1 MSGSLGI
8 GIFVVAI
15 LVVIL
20 VHEAAHFGMAK
31 LFRIKVE
38 EFFIGFGPRL
48 WSFRRG
54 ETEYGI
60 KAIPAG
66 GYVRIAGMNPYEE
79 PTPEEYPRTFGAK
92 PIWQRAL
99 VIFAGP
105 ATHFVIA
112 LFVLAAYF
120 LFIGSPT
127 RFAPV
132 IDGVVARL
140 NGAPSPARAA
150 GLQPG
155 DVVLSVDG
163 IEHIACTPD
172 GCNQLVNY
180 TSQRAGQTLT
190 MVVQRGDRRIT
201 LHVTPVRVK
210 TQGQE
215 VGRIGVEVGGG
226 PILARDRP
234 GLATAVATAGTD
246 VGKTTVEVVKSLGRV
261 FGPQGLGRIFDLL
274 FGGAQRKA
282 TDVTSVVGVA
292 RAAGQATSSGAFDV
306 LFLLLA
312 GINVFVGVLNL
323 IPLPPFDGGHL
334 AVLAVE
340 KVRGKKVDMRKLVPL
355 TAVVAAFLVLFMV
368 SVLYLDIFKPLPNLF
383 R

>member
-1 MSGSLGI
+1 MSGSVGI
-8 GIFVVAI
+8 VVFVVAI
-15 LVVIL
+15 IVVIL
-20 VHEAAHFGMAK
+20 VHEGAHFGMAK

-38 EFFIGFGPRL
+38 EFFLGFGPKL

-79 PTPEEYPRTFGAK
+79 PKPEEYPRTFGAR

-112 LFVLAAYF
+112 LIVLVIF
-120 LFIGSPT
+120 LMAVGKPTQYPMVGAVDPRLGSVT
-127 RFAPV
+127 
-132 IDGVVARL
+132 
-140 NGAPSPARAA
+140 SPAAAA
-150 GLQPG
+150 GLRAG
-155 DVVLSVDG
+155 DQVVRVEGLVRPTS
-163 IEHIACTPD
+163 A
-172 GCNQLVNY
+172 QLVRY
-180 TSQRAGQTLT
+180 TRGHVGQPVT
-190 MVVQRGDRRIT
+190 MVVMRGGERVT
-201 LHVTPVRVK
+201 VQVTPVLAKVGN
-210 TQGQE
+210 QQF
-215 VGRIGVEVGGG
+215 GRIGVELVPVRDHLGVVAAVGS
-226 PILARDRP
+226 
-234 GLATAVATAGTD
+234 AGVD
-246 VGKTTVEVVKSLGRV
+246 VGQITVEVVKSLGRV
-261 FGPQGLGRIFDLL
+261 FGPEGIGRIFDLL
-274 FGGAQRKA
+274 FGGAQRKP

-292 RAAGQATSSGAFDV
+292 RAAGQAPPGEFWEI
-306 LFLLLA
+306 FLTLLA

-340 KVRGKKVDMRKLVPL
+340 KVRGRKVDMRKLVPL
-355 TAVVAAFLVLFMV
+355 TAAVAAFLVLFMV

>member
-1 MSGSLGI
+1 MSGSVGI
-8 GIFVVAI
+8 VVFVVAI

-20 VHEAAHFGMAK
+20 VHEGAHFAVAK

-99 VIFAGP
+99 VIVAGP

-112 LFVLAAYF
+112 LFVLAIF
-120 LFIGSPT
+120 LMAVGKPTPYPQIGTVDAKLGS
-127 RFAPV
+127 
-132 IDGVVARL
+132 VA
-140 NGAPSPARAA
+140 SPAAAA

-155 DVVLSVDG
+155 DVIVRVDG
-163 IEHIACTPD
+163 IDRPTSD
-172 GCNQLVNY
+172 QLVRY
-180 TSQRAGQTLT
+180 TRGHVGQPVA
-190 MVVQRGDRRIT
+190 MVVQRGDQRIT
-201 LHVTPVRVK
+201 VQVTPVLAKVGK
-210 TQGQE
+210 QQI
-215 VGRIGVEVGGG
+215 GRIGVELVPTRDHLGPVSAIGQAGVG
-226 PILARDRP
+226 
-234 GLATAVATAGTD
+234 
-246 VGKTTVEVVKSLGRV
+246 VGQLTTQVVKSLGRV
-261 FGPQGLGRIFDLL
+261 FGPEGIGRIFDLL
-274 FGGAQRKA
+274 FGGAQRQP

-292 RAAGQATSSGAFDV
+292 RAAGQAPPGEFWEI
-306 LFLLLA
+306 FLTLLA

-334 AVLAVE
+334 AVLGVE

-355 TAVVAAFLVLFMV
+355 TAAVAAFLVLFMV

>member
-1 MSGSLGI
+1 MSGTVGI
-8 GIFVVAI
+8 VVFVVAI

-20 VHEAAHFGMAK
+20 VHEAAHFGVAK
-31 LFRIKVE
+31 LFKIKVE
-38 EFFIGFGPRL
+38 EFFIGFGPKL

-54 ETEYGI
+54 ETEYGV

-66 GYVRIAGMNPYEE
+66 GYVRIAGMNPYQE

-112 LFVLAAYF
+112 LFVLAIF
-120 LFIGSPT
+120 LMAVGKPTQFPQIGAVDSKLGSAT
-127 RFAPV
+127 
-132 IDGVVARL
+132 
-140 NGAPSPARAA
+140 SPAAAA

-155 DVVLSVDG
+155 DLIVRVDG
-163 IEHIACTPD
+163 IDRPTSD
-172 GCNQLVNY
+172 QLVQY
-180 TSQRAGQTLT
+180 TRHHVGQSVS
-190 MVVQRGDRRIT
+190 MEVQRGDRRIT
-201 LHVTPVRVK
+201 VEVTPVLAKVGTR
-210 TQGQE
+210 QI
-215 VGRIGVEVGGG
+215 GRIGVELV
-226 PILARDRP
+226 PARDHL
-234 GLATAVATAGTD
+234 GVLSAVGQAG
-246 VGKTTVEVVKSLGRV
+246 VGVGQLTTQVVKSLGRV
-261 FGPQGLGRIFDLL
+261 FGPEGIGRIFDLL
-274 FGGAQRKA
+274 FGGAQRQP

-292 RAAGQATSSGAFDV
+292 RAAGQAPAGQFWEI
-306 LFLLLA
+306 FLTLLA

-355 TAVVAAFLVLFMV
+355 TAAVAAFLVLFMV